1 MANVMDSTKE
11 MLDFWA
17 TTQNK
22 IVENWVGSTRQ
33 LQEAAKE
40 GNVMEQATDMYKN
53 WYDNQKNIISEAVEK
68 SKTISS
74 ETMPEQVTQL
84 MEQQSSLSKK
94 WIGTMSEM
102 ADRQMKMAQMTNT
115 NGQGAM
121 NIQENTTKVQEMMT
135 GSYKTWLDSTT
146 EMMNESKKMMSSNP
160 AFKAMQPMQEAFEN
174 MTKGAKSYFDAY
186 EMWKP
191 FMQMTNNKNFDVQE
205 YFKMMDMNKLQE
217 MTKGMF
223 AQNPSQFGF
232 ANFGQMS
239 EQMNKMVEQYRTT
252 MTNNPMFAPYTEMI
266 EKFSS
271 MMPKTEMTSF
281 DMSKMMG
288 MMNMGNMDMSKMMGM
303 MNMENMDM
311 SKMMGMMNMGNMD
324 MSNPQFG
331 KEIYERMEKMYAPF
345 YKLMPPSKEKESIK
359 LFSHMQTILFDYQT
373 KMADMNA
380 IIGKTVKSSS
390 EEFMT
395 KMFESAKDGKADSY
409 NEFYMNWLNHLEG
422 NMTEIFKG
430 DEFSKLQGEV
440 LALQLDLKTNFSKG
454 MEQVLSP
461 YPVALNSEIDELAKQ
476 VHALKAR
483 IRELENN
490 AEATSTA
497 KKSETET
504 KAEAKPAVAKATPAK
519 TATTKK
525 ATSK

>member
-40 GNVMEQATDMYKN
+40 GKVMEQATDMYKN
-53 WYDNQKNIISEAVEK
+53 WYDNQKSIISEAVEK
-68 SKTISS
+68 GKTISS
-74 ETMPEQVTQL
+74 DTMPEQVTQL

-94 WIGTMSEM
+94 WMDTMSEM
-102 ADRQMKMAQMTNT
+102 ADRQMQMVQMTNT
-115 NGQGAM
+115 NGQNPM
-121 NIQENTTKVQEMMT
+121 NIQENATKVQEMMT
-135 GSYKTWLDSTT
+135 SSYKTWLDSTT
-146 EMMNESKKMMSSNP
+146 EMMNESKKMMTSNP

-174 MTKGAKSYFDAY
+174 MTKGAKTYFDAY

-191 FMQMTNNKNFDVQE
+191 FMQMTENKNFDVQE
-205 YFKMMDMNKLQE
+205 YFKMMNMDKLQE
-217 MTKGMF
+217 MAKGMF

-239 EQMNKMVEQYRTT
+239 EQMNKMVEQYRNT
-252 MTNNPMFAPYTEMI
+252 MTNNPMFAPYKEMI

-271 MMPKTEMTSF
+271 MMPTDMKNF
-281 DMSKMMG
+281 DMSKMMEN
-288 MMNMGNMDMSKMMGM
+288 MNMQD
-303 MNMENMDM
+303 MNMM
-311 SKMMGMMNMGNMD
+311 
-324 MSNPQFG
+324 NPQFG

-359 LFSHMQTILFDYQT
+359 LFSQMQAVLFDYQT

-380 IIGKTVKSSS
+380 IIGKTVKESS

-395 KMFESAKDGKADSY
+395 KMFEAAKDGNVNTY

-422 NMTEIFKG
+422 NMIDIFKG

-440 LALQLDLKTNFSKG
+440 LALQLDLKTSFNKG

-461 YPVALNSEIDELAKQ
+461 YPVVLNSEIDELAKQ

-490 AEATSTA
+490 ADTTTA
-497 KKSETET
+497 KTSET
-504 KAEAKPAVAKATPAK
+504 KAEAKPTAAKATSAK
-519 TATTKK
+519 TTTKK

>member
-40 GNVMEQATDMYKN
+40 GKIMEQATDMYKN
-53 WYDNQKNIISEAVEK
+53 WYDNQKSIISEAVEK
-68 SKTISS
+68 GKEISS

-94 WIGTMSEM
+94 WMDTMSEM
-102 ADRQMKMAQMTNT
+102 ADRQMKMVQMTNT
-115 NGQGAM
+115 NGQNVM
-121 NIQENTTKVQEMMT
+121 NIQENATKVQEMVT
-135 GSYKTWLDSTT
+135 SSYKTWLESTT
-146 EMMNESKKMMSSNP
+146 EVMNESKKMMTSNP

-174 MTKGAKSYFDAY
+174 MTKGAKTYFDAY

-191 FMQMTNNKNFDVQE
+191 FVQMTNNKNFDVNQ
-205 YFKMMDMNKLQE
+205 YFKMMNMDKLQE

-239 EQMNKMVEQYRTT
+239 EQMNKMVEQYRTS

-271 MMPKTEMTSF
+271 MMPKMDMANF

-288 MMNMGNMDMSKMMGM
+288 MMKMENMDMSKIMGM
-303 MNMENMDM
+303 MNMENL
-311 SKMMGMMNMGNMD
+311 N

-331 KEIYERMEKMYAPF
+331 KEIYERMEKLYAPF

-359 LFSHMQTILFDYQT
+359 LLSHMQTILFDYQT

-380 IIGKTVKSSS
+380 IIGKTVKNSS

-395 KMFESAKDGKADSY
+395 KMFESAKDGKINTY

-422 NMTEIFKG
+422 NMVDIFKG

-440 LALQLDLKTNFSKG
+440 LALQLDLKTNFNKG
-454 MEQVLSP
+454 MEQILSP
-461 YPVALNSEIDELAKQ
+461 YPVVLNSEIDELAKQ

-490 AEATSTA
+490 AGSATYSEVKDKAYQTSEASVS
-497 KKSETET
+497 KSETLVSATDSKLAT
-504 KAEAKPAVAKATPAK
+504 KSTISKK
-519 TATTKK
+519 TTK
-525 ATSK
+525 

>member
-1 MANVMDSTKE
+1 MTNVMDSTKE

-40 GNVMEQATDMYKN
+40 GKVMEQATDMYKN
-53 WYDNQKNIISEAVEK
+53 WYDNQKSIISEAVEK
-68 SKTISS
+68 GKAISS

-84 MEQQSSLSKK
+84 MEQQASLSKK
-94 WIGTMSEM
+94 WMDTMSEM
-102 ADRQMKMAQMTNT
+102 ADRQMQIVKMTNEGGK
-115 NGQGAM
+115 NALNM
-121 NIQENTTKVQEMMT
+121 QENATKMQEMMT
-135 GSYKTWLDSTT
+135 SSYKTWLDSTT
-146 EMMNESKKMMSSNP
+146 EMMNESKKMITSNP

-191 FMQMTNNKNFDVQE
+191 FMEMTNNKNFDVKE
-205 YFKMMDMNKLQE
+205 YFKMMNMDKLQE
-217 MTKGMF
+217 MAKGMF

-239 EQMNKMVEQYRTT
+239 EQMNKMVEQYRNT
-252 MTNNPMFAPYTEMI
+252 MTNNPMFAPYKEMI

-271 MMPKTEMTSF
+271 MMPT
-281 DMSKMMG
+281 DMK
-288 MMNMGNMDMSKMMGM
+288 NFDMSKMMGM

-311 SKMMGMMNMGNMD
+311 NT
-324 MSNPQFG
+324 PQFG
-331 KEIYERMEKMYAPF
+331 KEIYERMQKLYAPF

-359 LFSHMQTILFDYQT
+359 LFSQMQAVLFDYQT
-373 KMADMNA
+373 KMAEMNA

-395 KMFESAKDGKADSY
+395 KMFEAAKDGNVNTY

-422 NMTEIFKG
+422 NMIDIFKG

-440 LALQLDLKTNFSKG
+440 LALQLDLKTNFNKG
-454 MEQVLSP
+454 MEQMLSP
-461 YPVALNSEIDELAKQ
+461 YPVVLNSEIDELAKQ

-490 AEATSTA
+490 ANFTSSVSSEAKDKAYQASEA
-497 KKSETET
+497 PVSKSESLVTTEEST
-504 KAEAKPAVAKATPAK
+504 PVAK
-519 TATTKK
+519 TTNRKK
-525 ATSK
+525 TSK

>member
-1 MANVMDSTKE
+1 MDSTKE

-40 GNVMEQATDMYKN
+40 GKIMEQATDMYKN
-53 WYDNQKNIISEAVEK
+53 WYDNQKSIISEAVEK
-68 SKTISS
+68 GKEISS
-74 ETMPEQVTQL
+74 ETLPEQVTQL

-94 WIGTMSEM
+94 WMDTMSEM
-102 ADRQMKMAQMTNT
+102 ADRQMQMVQMTNT
-115 NGQGAM
+115 NGQNVM
-121 NIQENTTKVQEMMT
+121 NIQENATKVQEMMT
-135 GSYKTWLDSTT
+135 SSYKTWLESTT
-146 EMMNESKKMMSSNP
+146 EMMNESKKMMTSNP

-174 MTKGAKSYFDAY
+174 MTKGAKTYFDAY

-191 FMQMTNNKNFDVQE
+191 FVQMTNNKNFDVKE
-205 YFKMMDMNKLQE
+205 YFKMMNMDKLQE

-239 EQMNKMVEQYRTT
+239 EQMNKMVEQYRTS

-271 MMPKTEMTSF
+271 MMPKMDMTNF
-281 DMSKMMG
+281 DMSKMMD
-288 MMNMGNMDMSKMMGM
+288 MMK
-303 MNMENMDM
+303 MENL
-311 SKMMGMMNMGNMD
+311 NF
-324 MSNPQFG
+324 SNPQFG
-331 KEIYERMEKMYAPF
+331 KEIYERMEKLYAPF

-359 LFSHMQTILFDYQT
+359 LLSHMQTILFDYQT

-395 KMFESAKDGKADSY
+395 KMFEAAKDGKVNTY
-409 NEFYMNWLNHLEG
+409 NEFYMNWLNHLEE
-422 NMTEIFKG
+422 NMIAIFKG

-440 LALQLDLKTNFSKG
+440 LALQLDLKTNFNKG

-461 YPVALNSEIDELAKQ
+461 YPVVLNSEIDELAKQ

-497 KKSETET
+497 KKSET
-504 KAEAKPAVAKATPAK
+504 KAEAKPAVEEKATPAK
-519 TATTKK
+519 TTTTKK

>member
-40 GNVMEQATDMYKN
+40 GKVMEQATDMYKN
-53 WYDNQKNIISEAVEK
+53 WYDNQKSIISEAVEK
-68 SKTISS
+68 GKTISS

-84 MEQQSSLSKK
+84 MEQQSTLSKK
-94 WIGTMSEM
+94 WMDTMSEM
-102 ADRQMKMAQMTNT
+102 ADRQMQMAQMANT

-121 NIQENTTKVQEMMT
+121 NIEENATKVQEMMT
-135 GSYKTWLDSTT
+135 SSYKTWLESTT
-146 EMMNESKKMMSSNP
+146 EMMNESKKMMTSNP

-174 MTKGAKSYFDAY
+174 MTKGAKTYFDAY

-191 FMQMTNNKNFDVQE
+191 FVQMTNNKNFDVKE
-205 YFKMMDMNKLQE
+205 YFKMMNMDKLQE

-232 ANFGQMS
+232 ANFGQMN
-239 EQMNKMVEQYRTT
+239 EQMNKMVEQYRTS

-271 MMPKTEMTSF
+271 MMPKMDMANF

-288 MMNMGNMDMSKMMGM
+288 MMKMENMDMSKMMGM
-303 MNMENMDM
+303 MNMENL
-311 SKMMGMMNMGNMD
+311 N

-395 KMFESAKDGKADSY
+395 KMFESAKDGNVNTY

-422 NMTEIFKG
+422 NMVDIFKG

-440 LALQLDLKTNFSKG
+440 LALQLDLKTNFNKG

-461 YPVALNSEIDELAKQ
+461 YPVVLNSEIDELAKQ

-497 KKSETET
+497 KKSETKSETT
-504 KAEAKPAVAKATPAK
+504 KAEAKPAVEEKATPTK
-519 TATTKK
+519 TTTTKK

>member
-40 GNVMEQATDMYKN
+40 GKVMEQATDMYKN
-53 WYDNQKNIISEAVEK
+53 WYDNQKSIISEAVEK
-68 SKTISS
+68 GKTISS
-74 ETMPEQVTQL
+74 ETLPEQVTQL
-84 MEQQSSLSKK
+84 MEQQSTLSKK
-94 WIGTMSEM
+94 WMDTMSEM
-102 ADRQMKMAQMTNT
+102 VDRQMQMVQMTNT
-115 NGQGAM
+115 NGQGTM
-121 NIQENTTKVQEMMT
+121 DIQENATKVQEMMT
-135 GSYKTWLDSTT
+135 SSYKTWLESTT
-146 EMMNESKKMMSSNP
+146 EMMNESKKMMTDNP

-174 MTKGAKSYFDAY
+174 MTKGAKTYFDAY

-191 FMQMTNNKNFDVQE
+191 FVQMTNNKNFDVQE
-205 YFKMMDMNKLQE
+205 YFKMMNMDKLQE

-232 ANFGQMS
+232 KDFEQMS

-271 MMPKTEMTSF
+271 MMPKMDMANF

-288 MMNMGNMDMSKMMGM
+288 MI
-303 MNMENMDM
+303 NMENL
-311 SKMMGMMNMGNMD
+311 N

-373 KMADMNA
+373 KMADINA
-380 IIGKTVKSSS
+380 IIGKTVKESS

-395 KMFESAKDGKADSY
+395 KMFEAAKDGNVQTY
-409 NEFYMNWLNHLEG
+409 NEFYMNWLNHLEE
-422 NMTEIFKG
+422 NMIDIFKG

-440 LALQLDLKTNFSKG
+440 LALQLDLKTNFNKG

-461 YPVALNSEIDELAKQ
+461 YPVVLNPEIDELAKQ
-476 VHALKAR
+476 VHAVKAR

-497 KKSETET
+497 KKSEAKAETKTET
-504 KAEAKPAVAKATPAK
+504 KAEAKPAAAAKATTAK
-519 TATTKK
+519 TTTTKK

>member
-53 WYDNQKNIISEAVEK
+53 WYDNQKSIISEAVEK
-68 SKTISS
+68 GKTISS
-74 ETMPEQVTQL
+74 ENMPEQVTQL
-84 MEQQSSLSKK
+84 MEQQSKLSKK
-94 WIGTMSEM
+94 WMDTMSEM
-102 ADRQMKMAQMTNT
+102 ADHQMKIAQMTNT

-121 NIQENTTKVQEMMT
+121 NIEENAAKVQEMMT
-135 GSYKTWLDSTT
+135 SSYKTWLDSTT
-146 EMMNESKKMMSSNP
+146 EMMNESKKMMASNP
-160 AFKAMQPMQEAFEN
+160 AFKAMQPMQETFEN
-174 MTKGAKSYFDAY
+174 MTKGAKTYFDAY

-191 FMQMTNNKNFDVQE
+191 FMQMTENKNFDVQE
-205 YFKMMDMNKLQE
+205 YFKMMNMGKLQE

-232 ANFGQMS
+232 ANFGKMS

-271 MMPKTEMTSF
+271 MMPTDMKNF
-281 DMSKMMG
+281 DMSKMMET
-288 MMNMGNMDMSKMMGM
+288 MNIQS
-303 MNMENMDM
+303 
-311 SKMMGMMNMGNMD
+311 
-324 MSNPQFG
+324 PQFG
-331 KEIYERMEKMYAPF
+331 KEIYERMEKFYAPF

-395 KMFESAKDGKADSY
+395 KMFESAKDGKIDSY

-422 NMTEIFKG
+422 NMTDIFKG

-440 LALQLDLKTNFSKG
+440 LGLQLDLKTNFSKG

-461 YPVALNSEIDELAKQ
+461 YPVVLNSEIDELAKQ

-483 IRELENN
+483 VRELENN
-490 AEATSTA
+490 AEATPTA
-497 KKSETET
+497 KTSETKKT
-504 KAEAKPAVAKATPAK
+504 VAKPTVRKATTAK
-519 TATTKK
+519 TTTTKK

>member
-40 GNVMEQATDMYKN
+40 GKVMEQATDMYKN
-53 WYDNQKNIISEAVEK
+53 WYDNQKSIISEAVEK
-68 SKTISS
+68 GKTISS

-84 MEQQSSLSKK
+84 MEQQSTLSKK
-94 WIGTMSEM
+94 WMDTMSEM
-102 ADRQMKMAQMTNT
+102 ADRQMQMAQMTNT

-121 NIQENTTKVQEMMT
+121 NIQENATKVQEMMT
-135 GSYKTWLDSTT
+135 SSYKTWLESTT
-146 EMMNESKKMMSSNP
+146 EMMNESKKMMTSNP

-174 MTKGAKSYFDAY
+174 MTKGAKTYFDAY

-191 FMQMTNNKNFDVQE
+191 FVQMTNNKNFDVKE
-205 YFKMMDMNKLQE
+205 YFKMMNMDKLQE

-239 EQMNKMVEQYRTT
+239 EQMNKMVEQYRTS
-252 MTNNPMFAPYTEMI
+252 MTNNPMFAPYKETI

-271 MMPKTEMTSF
+271 MMPKMDMTNF
-281 DMSKMMG
+281 DMSKMMD
-288 MMNMGNMDMSKMMGM
+288 MMKMENMDMSKMMGM
-303 MNMENMDM
+303 MNMENL
-311 SKMMGMMNMGNMD
+311 N

-331 KEIYERMEKMYAPF
+331 KEIYERMERMYAPF

-395 KMFESAKDGKADSY
+395 KMFEAAKDGNVNTY

-422 NMTEIFKG
+422 NMIDIFKG

-440 LALQLDLKTNFSKG
+440 LALQLDLKTNFNKG

-461 YPVALNSEIDELAKQ
+461 YPVVLNSEIDELAKQ

-490 AEATSTA
+490 AEATSIA
-497 KKSETET
+497 KKSET
-504 KAEAKPAVAKATPAK
+504 KSEAKPEVEEKATPAK
-519 TATTKK
+519 ATTTKK

>member
-40 GNVMEQATDMYKN
+40 GKVMEQATDMYKN
-53 WYDNQKNIISEAVEK
+53 WYDNQKSIISEAVEK
-68 SKTISS
+68 GKTISS
-74 ETMPEQVTQL
+74 EKMPEQVTQL
-84 MEQQSSLSKK
+84 MEQQSTLSKK
-94 WIGTMSEM
+94 WMDTMSEM
-102 ADRQMKMAQMTNT
+102 ADRQLKMAQMTNQ
-115 NGQGAM
+115 NGKNVLDM
-121 NIQENTTKVQEMMT
+121 SENATKMQEMMT
-135 GSYKTWLDSTT
+135 SSYKTWLDSTT
-146 EMMNESKKMMSSNP
+146 EMMNESKKMMTSNP

-174 MTKGAKSYFDAY
+174 MTKGAKTYFDAY

-191 FMQMTNNKNFDVQE
+191 FVQMTENKNFDVQE
-205 YFKMMDMNKLQE
+205 YFKMMNMDKLQE
-217 MTKGMF
+217 MAKGMF

-232 ANFGQMS
+232 ANFSQMS
-239 EQMNKMVEQYRTT
+239 EQMNKMVEQYRNT
-252 MTNNPMFAPYTEMI
+252 MTNNPMFAPYKEMI

-271 MMPKTEMTSF
+271 MMPTDMKNF
-281 DMSKMMG
+281 DMSKMMEN
-288 MMNMGNMDMSKMMGM
+288 MNMQD
-303 MNMENMDM
+303 MNMM
-311 SKMMGMMNMGNMD
+311 
-324 MSNPQFG
+324 NPQFG

-380 IIGKTVKSSS
+380 IIGKTVKESS

-395 KMFESAKDGKADSY
+395 KMFEAAKDGNVNTY

-422 NMTEIFKG
+422 NMIDIFKG

-440 LALQLDLKTNFSKG
+440 LALQLDLKTNFNKG

-461 YPVALNSEIDELAKQ
+461 YPVVLNSEIDELAKQ

-497 KKSETET
+497 KKSETKTET
-504 KAEAKPAVAKATPAK
+504 KAEAKPAAAAKATTAK
-519 TATTKK
+519 TTTTKK

>member
-40 GNVMEQATDMYKN
+40 GKVMEQATDMYKN
-53 WYDNQKNIISEAVEK
+53 WYDNQKSIISEAVEK

-74 ETMPEQVTQL
+74 DAMPEQMTQL
-84 MEQQSSLSKK
+84 MEQQTSLSKK
-94 WIGTMSEM
+94 WMDTMSEM
-102 ADRQMKMAQMTNT
+102 ADHQMQTAKMTNEGGK
-115 NGQGAM
+115 NALNM
-121 NIQENTTKVQEMMT
+121 QENAIKVQEMMT

-146 EMMNESKKMMSSNP
+146 QMMNESKKMMTSNP
-160 AFKAMQPMQEAFEN
+160 VFKAMQPMQEAFEN
-174 MTKGAKSYFDAY
+174 MTKGAKTYFDAY

-191 FMQMTNNKNFDVQE
+191 FMQMTNNNNFDVNQ
-205 YFKMMDMNKLQE
+205 YFKIMNMDKLQE
-217 MTKGMF
+217 MAKGMF

-239 EQMNKMVEQYRTT
+239 EQMNKMVSQYRDT
-252 MTNNPMFAPYTEMI
+252 MTNNPMFAPYKDMI
-266 EKFSS
+266 TKFSY
-271 MMPKTEMTSF
+271 MMPAMDMANF

-288 MMNMGNMDMSKMMGM
+288 MMNMGNM
-303 MNMENMDM
+303 NT
-311 SKMMGMMNMGNMD
+311 
-324 MSNPQFG
+324 SNPQFG
-331 KEIYERMEKMYAPF
+331 KEIYERMQKLYAPF

-359 LFSHMQTILFDYQT
+359 LFSQMQAVLFDYQT

-395 KMFESAKDGKADSY
+395 KMFESAQNGNINTY
-409 NEFYMNWLNHLEG
+409 NEFYMNWLNHLEE
-422 NMTEIFKG
+422 NMIDIFKG
-430 DEFSKLQGEV
+430 DEFSKLQGEI
-440 LALQLDLKTNFSKG
+440 LALQLDLKTNFNKG
-454 MEQVLSP
+454 MEQMLSP
-461 YPVALNSEIDELAKQ
+461 YPVVLNSEIDELAKQ

-490 AEATSTA
+490 AGSVTYSEAKDKEYQASEA
-497 KKSETET
+497 SVSKSETLVVAT
-504 KAEAKPAVAKATPAK
+504 DSKPVVKS
-519 TATTKK
+519 KK
-525 ATSK
+525 NSK

>member
-40 GNVMEQATDMYKN
+40 GKVMEQATDMYKN
-53 WYDNQKNIISEAVEK
+53 WYDNQKSIISEAVEK
-68 SKTISS
+68 GKTISA

-94 WIGTMSEM
+94 WMDTMSEM
-102 ADRQMKMAQMTNT
+102 ADRQLKMAQMTNEGGK
-115 NGQGAM
+115 NVLNM
-121 NIQENTTKVQEMMT
+121 QENATKMQEMMT
-135 GSYKTWLDSTT
+135 SSYKTWLNSTT
-146 EMMNESKKMMSSNP
+146 EMMNESKKMMTSNP

-191 FMQMTNNKNFDVQE
+191 FVQMTNNKNFDVQE
-205 YFKMMDMNKLQE
+205 YFKMMNMDKLQE
-217 MTKGMF
+217 MAKGMF

-252 MTNNPMFAPYTEMI
+252 MTNNPMFATYTEMI

-271 MMPKTEMTSF
+271 MMPKM
-281 DMSKMMG
+281 DM
-288 MMNMGNMDMSKMMGM
+288 NNFDMSKMMGM
-303 MNMENMDM
+303 MNMENM
-311 SKMMGMMNMGNMD
+311 NI
-324 MSNPQFG
+324 SNHQFG
-331 KEIYERMEKMYAPF
+331 KEIYERMEKLYAPF

-359 LFSHMQTILFDYQT
+359 LFSQMQTILFDYQT

-380 IIGKTVKSSS
+380 IIGKTVKTSS

-395 KMFESAKDGKADSY
+395 KMFETAKDGNVNTY

-422 NMTEIFKG
+422 NMIDIFKG

-440 LALQLDLKTNFSKG
+440 LALQLDLKTSFNKG

-461 YPVALNSEIDELAKQ
+461 YPVVLNSEIDELAKQ

-490 AEATSTA
+490 ANSSVSSEAKDKAYQASEA
-497 KKSETET
+497 PVSKSETLVPTE
-504 KAEAKPAVAKATPAK
+504 ESKPATK
-519 TATTKK
+519 TTTRKKTTK
-525 ATSK
+525 

>member
-40 GNVMEQATDMYKN
+40 GKVMEQATDMYKN
-53 WYDNQKNIISEAVEK
+53 WYDNQKSIISEAVEK
-68 SKTISS
+68 GKTISS
-74 ETMPEQVTQL
+74 DTMPEQVTQL

-94 WIGTMSEM
+94 WMDTMSEM
-102 ADRQMKMAQMTNT
+102 ADRQMQMVQMTNT
-115 NGQGAM
+115 NGQNPM
-121 NIQENTTKVQEMMT
+121 NIQENATKVQEMMT
-135 GSYKTWLDSTT
+135 SSYKTWLDSTT
-146 EMMNESKKMMSSNP
+146 QMMNESKKMMTSNP

-174 MTKGAKSYFDAY
+174 MTKGAKTYFDAY

-191 FMQMTNNKNFDVQE
+191 FMQMTENKNFDVQQ
-205 YFKMMDMNKLQE
+205 YFKMMNMDKLQE
-217 MTKGMF
+217 MAKGMF

-232 ANFGQMS
+232 ANFSQMS
-239 EQMNKMVEQYRTT
+239 EQMNKMVEQYRNT
-252 MTNNPMFAPYTEMI
+252 MTNNPMFAPYKEMI

-271 MMPKTEMTSF
+271 MMPTDMKNF
-281 DMSKMMG
+281 DMSKMMEN
-288 MMNMGNMDMSKMMGM
+288 MNMQD
-303 MNMENMDM
+303 MNMM
-311 SKMMGMMNMGNMD
+311 
-324 MSNPQFG
+324 NPQFG

-359 LFSHMQTILFDYQT
+359 LFSQMQTILFDYQT

-380 IIGKTVKSSS
+380 IIGKTVKDSS

-395 KMFESAKDGKADSY
+395 KMFEAAKDGNVNTY

-422 NMTEIFKG
+422 NMIDIFKG

-440 LALQLDLKTNFSKG
+440 LALQLDLKTSFNKG

-461 YPVALNSEIDELAKQ
+461 YPVVLNSEIDELAKQ

-490 AEATSTA
+490 AEATS
-497 KKSETET
+497 S
-504 KAEAKPAVAKATPAK
+504 AKAPASK
-519 TATTKK
+519 TAATKTTTTRKKTTK
-525 ATSK
+525 

>member
-40 GNVMEQATDMYKN
+40 GKVMEQATDMYKN
-53 WYDNQKNIISEAVEK
+53 WYDNQKSIISEAVEK
-68 SKTISS
+68 GKTISS
-74 ETMPEQVTQL
+74 DTMPEQVTQL

-94 WIGTMSEM
+94 WMDTMSEM
-102 ADRQMKMAQMTNT
+102 ADRQMQMVQMTNT
-115 NGQGAM
+115 NGQNPM
-121 NIQENTTKVQEMMT
+121 NIQENATKVQEMMT
-135 GSYKTWLDSTT
+135 SSYKTWLDSTT
-146 EMMNESKKMMSSNP
+146 EMMNESKKMMTSNP

-174 MTKGAKSYFDAY
+174 MTKGAKTYFDAY

-191 FMQMTNNKNFDVQE
+191 FMQMTENKNFDVQQ
-205 YFKMMDMNKLQE
+205 YFKMMSMDKLQE

-239 EQMNKMVEQYRTT
+239 EQMNKMVEQYRNT
-252 MTNNPMFAPYTEMI
+252 MTNNPMFAPYKEII

-271 MMPKTEMTSF
+271 MMPTDMKNF
-281 DMSKMMG
+281 DMSKMMEN
-288 MMNMGNMDMSKMMGM
+288 MNMQDMNIM
-303 MNMENMDM
+303 
-311 SKMMGMMNMGNMD
+311 
-324 MSNPQFG
+324 NPQFG

-359 LFSHMQTILFDYQT
+359 LFSQMQAVLFDYQT

-380 IIGKTVKSSS
+380 IIGKTVKESS

-395 KMFESAKDGKADSY
+395 KMFEAAKDGNVNTY

-422 NMTEIFKG
+422 NMIDIFKG

-440 LALQLDLKTNFSKG
+440 LALQLDLKTNFNKG

-461 YPVALNSEIDELAKQ
+461 YPVVLNSEIDELAKQ

-497 KKSETET
+497 KK
-504 KAEAKPAVAKATPAK
+504 AEAKPAAAKATSAK
-519 TATTKK
+519 TTTKK